1 LVVLMGAAG
10 VLLSLSA
17 NAEPATRAT
26 RTGTDMREVTA

>member
-1 LVVLMGAAG
+1 

-17 NAEPATRAT
+17 NAQTAPRAT